1 MSQDQEKAKRLEDS
15 QAELIKS
22 LLLEAEEHKK
32 ADSIKLLKEVAE
44 NSNIS
49 LDVEKTNDNKTKKK
63 IKRVEVVDEIESDD
77 EDLYEIDDF
86 DIPHDLI
93 PIPSNGLVYKGV
105 RSKVPVAYLTASD
118 EDLITSPN
126 LYADGKIIDLLL
138 RKKIL
143 DRYINPDNLCKG
155 DRDAIIIWLRASGY
169 GSMFPVSVKDPV
181 TGDDFEYEVDLSKL
195 KFKKFNLKPDI
206 DGYFDF
212 KLPKTEHEVKFK
224 FLSHKDE
231 LAYVKFLEKT
241 NVTFKKNSVKT
252 SLESLKLIIE
262 NDSDVDSKI
271 KTELEKALLSMDSYL
286 TSISLS
292 DDNLYLKNVT
302 YLLEKSIVS
311 INGVSDK
318 SYIKKYVKN
327 MPALDSMKLR
337 KYINDNTPGID
348 FKITVERPESLGGG
362 SFDTFLELDST
373 IFLNIPRL

>member
-1 MSQDQEKAKRLEDS
+1 MSQDQETAKRLEDS